1 MDKKEKAI
9 KTINEDGSI
18 TYKIKKT
25 AYVIQQDKRN
35 DKVWYLFKLTPTKA
49 RTITEG
55 KKAECIHYAEHIL
68 DLME

>member
-9 KTINEDGSI
+9 KIVNEEGSI

-25 AYVIQQDKRN
+25 TYVIQQDKRN
-35 DKVWYLFKLTPTKA
+35 DKVWYLFKITPTNV

-55 KKAECIHYAEHIL
+55 KKTDCVHYAERIL